1 MQALDL
7 WLTML
12 RHRPPAPIPSAAT
25 AALEPLPQTPLLA
38 VYPLLLR
45 LGLAT
50 AIGDF
55 LRPAMELLEE
65 YLLAFVRAVL
75 LYRHAYRHLTHYWST
90 TSCRMF
96 IFVDASYL
104 TTLDF
109 CRARHSL

>member
-7 WLTML
+7 WLAML
-12 RHRPPAPIPSAAT
+12 RHRPPTPVPSAAT
-25 AALEPLPQTPLLA
+25 VALEALPQTPLLA

-65 YLLAFVRAVL
+65 YLLAFVRAFL
-75 LYRHAYRHLTHYWST
+75 LYRYAYIQVTRCCST
-90 TSCRMF
+90 VCTCCIFTSLSLDVCRG
-96 IFVDASYL
+96 
-104 TTLDF
+104 
-109 CRARHSL
+109 RHSL